1 MTALEYLHGLPVLP
15 PSRERGCLGRPSKG
29 EIRRW
34 LYNQAV
40 IINGR
45 KVSPY
50 DEVGEVHEL
59 VFFPNSPNR
68 VTMV

>member
-15 PSRERGCLGRPSKG
+15 PSRERGKLGRPSKG

-34 LYNQAV
+34 LLNQAV
-40 IINGR
+40 VINGQR
-45 KVSPY
+45 PRPF

-59 VFFPNSPNR
+59 VFFPNSTNR
-68 VTMV
+68 VSMV